1 MEIIPVAGYS
11 LEDKLPIAK
20 RHLLPRQRKQHGLAE
35 EDVDV
40 EEEVLK
46 EVVQGYTQE
55 AGVRTLERQL
65 GALCR
70 AVAVQ
75 LAEEGNVDDKEKPTR
90 SRNIDLQFVEKV
102 LGQPQFSSVLEGRM
116 GVPGVALGLAWTQV
130 GGKVMVVEASKVPTQ
145 GTREGKLKLTGQLG
159 SVMRESAE
167 LALSWIRSHADLLG
181 LEGHNLV
188 NGNDLHLHFPAGAVE
203 KDGPSAGIT
212 IATTLVS
219 LLTGRLVRTDLAMTG
234 EISLHGLVLPVGGVR
249 DKVLGAHRAGLTT
262 VILPAANMRDVQAV
276 PDNVKE
282 ALTFIPASTLEEVLT
297 SAFPGG
303 LSLTPPTPSI
313 EHSKL

>member
-1 MEIIPVAGYS
+1 MG
-11 LEDKLPIAK
+11 
-20 RHLLPRQRKQHGLAE
+20 
-35 EDVDV
+35 
-40 EEEVLK
+40 
-46 EVVQGYTQE
+46 
-55 AGVRTLERQL
+55 RQL

-75 LAEEGNVDDKEKPTR
+75 LAEDNKEMPTR

-116 GVPGVALGLAWTQV
+116 GVPGVALRLAWTQV

-159 SVMRESAE
+159 SVMQESAE

-219 LLTGRLVRTDLAMTG
+219 LPTGRLVRTDLAMTG

-249 DKVLGAHRAGLTT
+249 DKVLALDERYGYIHSCPTNLGTGMRASVHVDLPGWTKEG
-262 VILPAANMRDVQAV
+262 LPALQKRC
-276 PDNVKE
+276 
-282 ALTFIPASTLEEVLT
+282 EEL
-297 SAFPGG
+297 A
-303 LSLTPPTPSI
+303 
-313 EHSKL
+313 